1 MASEARKCV
10 LVRFRA
16 KLSLNGV
23 HAYGAPWM
31 DEFEVQ
37 MSEGRMK
44 SQKWKPKFLIWE
56 VSNFEGFHS

>member
-10 LVRFRA
+10 LVHFRA

-31 DEFEVQ
+31 DEFGAK
-37 MSEGRMK
+37 MS
-44 SQKWKPKFLIWE
+44 
-56 VSNFEGFHS
+56 